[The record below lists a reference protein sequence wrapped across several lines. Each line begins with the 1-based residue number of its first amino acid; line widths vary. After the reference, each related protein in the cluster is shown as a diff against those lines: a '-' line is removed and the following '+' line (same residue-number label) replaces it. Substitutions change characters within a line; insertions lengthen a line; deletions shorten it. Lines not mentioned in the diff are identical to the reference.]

1 MSTLGKL
8 RGKLAY
14 HGLLLGGLA
23 LVAGSLLAGGS
34 QLTMEDIAQREADD
48 LKASLSQV
56 VPDKLHDNDLLA
68 DALMI
73 REQTRATK
81 VFRATMQGKVTAVA
95 FRSEAY
101 GYASTPIGIIMG
113 IDSQGTILG
122 VRVLS
127 HAETPGLGD
136 KIEDKKSDWIFSF
149 NGKSLRDPGK
159 KGWAVKKDGGIF
171 DQFTGAT
178 ITPRGVV
185 RAVHAGLD
193 FFSRHKAELLDQETN
208 LKGVRPK
215 RKREE

>member
-1 MSTLGKL
+1 MSRLEQL

-34 QLTMEDIAQREADD
+34 RLTMDAIAQREADD
-48 LKASLSQV
+48 LTASLAQV
-56 VPDKLHDNDLLA
+56 IPDAMHDNDLLK
-68 DALMI
+68 DTLLV
-73 REQTRATK
+73 REETRATK
-81 VFRATMQGKVTAVA
+81 VFRATEAGKVMAVA

-113 IDSQGTILG
+113 IDSHGSILG

-136 KIEDKKSDWIFSF
+136 KIEEKKSDWIFAF
-149 NGKSLRDPGK
+149 NGKSLADPGD

-193 FFSRHKAELLDQETN
+193 FFARHKPELLAAGDI
-208 LKGVRPK
+208 KGARPK
-215 RKREE
+215 REREE